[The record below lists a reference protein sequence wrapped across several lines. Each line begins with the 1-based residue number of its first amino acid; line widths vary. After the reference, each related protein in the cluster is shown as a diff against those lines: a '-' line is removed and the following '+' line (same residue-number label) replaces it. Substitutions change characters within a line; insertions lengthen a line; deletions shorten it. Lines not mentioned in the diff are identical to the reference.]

1 MVEHVLTSDAWALS
15 PSQVHALLERRSGRL
30 GRLVE
35 DASDVI
41 QGRQC
46 LSCRAPGR
54 PMCTACCVGVVS
66 PHRHDT
72 GHWVAG
78 AYDGHL
84 RSAILGFKEHG
95 CLALGAP
102 LGSMLAIA
110 VLSLLASAKSGPCI
124 RLVPVPS
131 HRRSRRDRGFDA
143 VGRLAGRA
151 AQAVSGAGLDA
162 SVSHAL
168 VLARDYERHSAGSV
182 AGRSSAAGAFRGEPA
197 AASGAGLVI
206 VDDVITTGGTVREAH
221 RALVAAGVTPIGAAA
236 VAGTVRRTRS
246 APHRSRSAPA

>member
-1 MVEHVLTSDAWALS
+1 MRTPDAWGMG
-15 PSQVHALLERRSGRL
+15 PPQVHALLERPSGRL
-30 GRLVE
+30 TRLVE

-41 QGRQC
+41 QGRRC
-46 LSCRAPGR
+46 LACRAPGR
-54 PMCTACCVGVVS
+54 PLCSACCENVIS

-78 AYDGHL
+78 PYDGHL
-84 RSAILGFKEHG
+84 RSAILAFKEHG

-110 VLSLLASAKSGPCI
+110 VLSLLAGDQPRSCI

-143 VGRLAGRA
+143 VGRLAAWA
-151 AQAVSGAGLDA
+151 AQALSGAGLDA
-162 SVSHAL
+162 SVSPAL
-168 VLARDYERHSAGSV
+168 VMARDYARHSAGSV
-182 AGRSSAAGAFRGEPA
+182 AGRSSAAGAFRGVPA
-197 AASGAGLVI
+197 PAFRAGLVI
-206 VDDVITTGGTVREAH
+206 VDDVITTGATVGEAH
-221 RALVAAGVTPIGAAA
+221 RALVAAGVTPIGVAA

-246 APHRSRSAPA
+246 TLHASRPAVA